1 MKTLNINLNSL
12 LVSVFMLMAM
22 FLVGCEKD
30 TETPV
35 APIFPEL
42 TDIPCSAGE
51 TKEITF
57 EANMDWTLTIKGG
70 TVWCQF
76 VNGEIA
82 ESTISGKSGKQTVKV
97 SISNLELN
105 YEKNDVATIVMEM
118 GGETK
123 DVFTVTRAK
132 KEYQD
137 LTVKDADGN
146 IYDAQHP
153 LVIKGDGIT
162 ENLYDIVYT
171 TVIASADMTV
181 GITKM
186 PEWVTVEQSENGQFN
201 FRFKRNNTT
210 GVNYLNTYS
219 NEGDVIRFATQDAID
234 GNVQTD
240 KVRVVEIPVSYEG
253 LRDYAIDFSLTEPE
267 QPNFIGANLFLEY
280 DSQMAQTK
288 IVSDDGT
295 TSYGKWD
302 NGTQSLSLSCKINT
316 VRNSEFEPIILG
328 MSKKTNPDG
337 SFIYEYDFDFVL
349 EDNWW
354 IYSSD
359 KTDDNFEIN
368 FALYSHT
375 PNKDSGLMVL
385 LFSKDFYEN
394 NKQNLKEALLDEEG
408 FLKQEYNNNIMVSLL
423 YRVKNLKFD
432 AFLGYGE
439 GAELELISCES
450 FGDQFSIEENT
461 SEGTVISID
470 YKLLSEGDI
479 YIEIVGFD
487 EQTMEHKFKGKLGNE
502 VTCTYKELND
512 KHYYVIS
519 GTAIYDDTENQGFIE
534 VGSDTEFISA
544 MVTLFDHIPFNPDN
558 QN

>member
-30 TETPV
+30 TENPV

-57 EANMDWTLTIKGG
+57 EANMDWTLTIKPGA
-70 TVWCQF
+70 VWCKF
-76 VNGEIA
+76 VNEGIE
-82 ESTISGKSGKQTVKV
+82 ESTISGKSGKQTVNV
-97 SISNLELN
+97 SISGLELN

-162 ENLYDIVYT
+162 ENPYDIVYT

-181 GITKM
+181 GITEM

-201 FRFKRNNTT
+201 FRFKRNNTA

-219 NEGDVIRFATQDAID
+219 NEGDVIRFATKDAID

-253 LRDYAIDFSLTEPE
+253 LRDYAIDFSLTDPE
-267 QPNFIGANLFLEY
+267 QPNFIGANLFMEY
-280 DSQMAQTK
+280 DSQMYQTK
-288 IVSDDGT
+288 IVSDDGN
-295 TSYGKWD
+295 TSYG
-302 NGTQSLSLSCKINT
+302 TLLSCVVNV
-316 VRNSEFEPIILG
+316 VRNSKFVPVIIG
-328 MSKKTNPDG
+328 MNKITNPNG
-337 SFIYEYDFDFVL
+337 SFIYEYNFDFDL
-349 EDNWW
+349 EGNQWVSKTVTDNKV
-354 IYSSD
+354 D
-359 KTDDNFEIN
+359 LDFFIN
-368 FALYSHT
+368 PYGSK
-375 PNKDSGLMVL
+375 PKEDSGIMVL
-385 LFSKDFYEN
+385 LFSEDFYEN
-394 NKQNLKEALLDEEG
+394 NKQNLKDALLDEEG

-423 YRVKNLKFD
+423 FRDNSL
-432 AFLGYGE
+432 
-439 GAELELISCES
+439 
-450 FGDQFSIEENT
+450 
-461 SEGTVISID
+461 
-470 YKLLSEGDI
+470 
-479 YIEIVGFD
+479 
-487 EQTMEHKFKGKLGNE
+487 KFKGFYKENGSSEMKSFEELGDKVMIENQYGNFMISMDYQFLSKGSFYIE
-502 VTCTYKELND
+502 VAGYNPETMEQMFEGSLGKNVTCEFKEED
-512 KHYYVIS
+512 GKYYYVIS
-519 GTAIYDDTENQGFIE
+519 GAATSSDCDSSMGNIYITSETQFL
-534 VGSDTEFISA
+534 SA
-544 MVTLFDHIPFNPDN
+544 MVTLFDYDAANQENDN
-558 QN
+558 

>member
-1 MKTLNINLNSL
+1 MKTLNINLNNL

-30 TETPV
+30 TENPV

-70 TVWCQF
+70 AVWCQF
-76 VNGEIA
+76 VNGEIK
-82 ESTISGKSGKQTVKV
+82 ESTISGKSGKQTVNV
-97 SISNLELN
+97 SISDLELN

-162 ENLYDIVYT
+162 ENPYDIVYT

-186 PEWVTVEQSENGQFN
+186 PEWVTVEQSANGQFN

-210 GVNYLNTYS
+210 GVNYLNTYY
-219 NEGDVIRFATQDAID
+219 NEGDVIRFATQDAIE

-253 LRDYAIDFSLTEPE
+253 LRDYAIDFSLTDPK
-267 QPNFIGANLFLEY
+267 QSNFIGANLFMEY
-280 DSQMAQTK
+280 DSQMSQTK
-288 IVSDDGT
+288 IVSDDGN

-302 NGTQSLSLSCKINT
+302 MGTMSLSLSCKINT
-316 VRNSEFEPIILG
+316 VRNSEYKPLVLG

-337 SFIYEYDFDFVL
+337 TFIYEYDFAFDT
-349 EDNWW
+349 EENWW
-354 IYSSD
+354 IYGLNET
-359 KTDDNFEIN
+359 KDNFEISFN
-368 FALYSHT
+368 LATHK
-375 PNKDSGLMVL
+375 PKEDSGVMVL

-408 FLKQEYNNNIMVSLL
+408 FLKQQYNSNIMVSLL
-423 YRVKNLKFD
+423 FRDNGLRFKGFYKENGSSELKSFEELGD
-432 AFLGYGE
+432 KVMIESQWGNFMISMDYQFLSKG
-439 GAELELISCES
+439 S
-450 FGDQFSIEENT
+450 F
-461 SEGTVISID
+461 
-470 YKLLSEGDI
+470 
-479 YIEIVGFD
+479 YIEVSGYNP
-487 EQTMEHKFKGKLGNE
+487 ETMEQMFEGSLGKN
-502 VTCTYKELND
+502 VTCEFKEED
-512 KHYYVIS
+512 GKYYYVIS
-519 GTAIYDDTENQGFIE
+519 GAATSSDCDSSMGNIYITSETQ
-534 VGSDTEFISA
+534 SLSA
-544 MVTLFDHIPFNPDN
+544 TVTLFDYDEANQGNDN
-558 QN
+558 

>member
-97 SISNLELN
+97 SISDLELN

-253 LRDYAIDFSLTEPE
+253 LRDYAIDFSLTDPE
-267 QPNFIGANLFLEY
+267 QPNFIGANLFLEF
-280 DSQMAQTK
+280 DSQMYKTK
-288 IVSDDGT
+288 IVSDDGN
-295 TSYGKWD
+295 TSYG
-302 NGTQSLSLSCKINT
+302 TLLSCVVNV
-316 VRNSEFEPIILG
+316 VRNSKFVPVIIG
-328 MSKKTNPDG
+328 MNKITNPNG
-337 SFIYEYDFDFVL
+337 SFIYEYNFDFDL
-349 EDNWW
+349 EENQWVSKTVTDNKV
-354 IYSSD
+354 D
-359 KTDDNFEIN
+359 LDFFIN
-368 FALYSHT
+368 PYGIK
-375 PNKDSGLMVL
+375 PKEDSGIMVL
-385 LFSKDFYEN
+385 LFSEDFYEN
-394 NKQNLKEALLDEEG
+394 NKQNLKDALLDEEG

-423 YRVKNLKFD
+423 FRDNSLRFKGFYKENGSSEMKSFEELGDKVMIENQWGNFMISMD
-432 AFLGYGE
+432 YQFLSKG
-439 GAELELISCES
+439 S
-450 FGDQFSIEENT
+450 F
-461 SEGTVISID
+461 
-470 YKLLSEGDI
+470 
-479 YIEIVGFD
+479 YIEVAGYNPETMQQMFD
-487 EQTMEHKFKGKLGNE
+487 GSLGKN
-502 VTCTYKELND
+502 VTCEFKEED
-512 KHYYVIS
+512 GKYYYVIS
-519 GTAIYDDTENQGFIE
+519 GAATSSDCDSSMGNIYINSETQ
-534 VGSDTEFISA
+534 SLSA
-544 MVTLFDHIPFNPDN
+544 MVTLFDYDAANQGNDN
-558 QN
+558 

>member
-30 TETPV
+30 TENPV

-57 EANMDWTLTIKGG
+57 EANMDWTLTIKPGA
-70 TVWCQF
+70 VWCKF
-76 VNGEIA
+76 VNEGIE
-82 ESTISGKSGKQTVKV
+82 ESTISGKSGKQTVNV
-97 SISNLELN
+97 SISGLELN

-162 ENLYDIVYT
+162 ENPYDIVYT

-181 GITKM
+181 GITEM

-201 FRFKRNNTT
+201 FRFKRNNTA

-219 NEGDVIRFATQDAID
+219 NEGDVIRFATKDAID

-253 LRDYAIDFSLTEPE
+253 LRDYAIDFSLTDPE
-267 QPNFIGANLFLEY
+267 QPNFIGANLFMEY
-280 DSQMAQTK
+280 DSQMYQTK
-288 IVSDDGT
+288 IVSDDGN
-295 TSYGKWD
+295 TSYG
-302 NGTQSLSLSCKINT
+302 TLLSCVVNV
-316 VRNSEFEPIILG
+316 VRNSKFVPVIIG
-328 MSKKTNPDG
+328 MNKITNPNG
-337 SFIYEYDFDFVL
+337 SFIYEYNFDFDL
-349 EDNWW
+349 EENQWVSKTVTDNKV
-354 IYSSD
+354 D
-359 KTDDNFEIN
+359 LDFFIN
-368 FALYSHT
+368 PYGSK
-375 PNKDSGLMVL
+375 PKEDSGIMVL
-385 LFSKDFYEN
+385 LFSEDFYEN
-394 NKQNLKEALLDEEG
+394 NKQNLKDALLDEEG

-423 YRVKNLKFD
+423 FRDNSL
-432 AFLGYGE
+432 
-439 GAELELISCES
+439 
-450 FGDQFSIEENT
+450 
-461 SEGTVISID
+461 
-470 YKLLSEGDI
+470 
-479 YIEIVGFD
+479 
-487 EQTMEHKFKGKLGNE
+487 KFKGFYKENGSSEMKSFEELGDKVMIENQYGNFMISMDYQFLSKGSFYIE
-502 VTCTYKELND
+502 VAGYNPETMEQMFEGSLGKNVTCEFKEED
-512 KHYYVIS
+512 GKYYYVIS
-519 GTAIYDDTENQGFIE
+519 GAATSSDCDSSMGNIYITSETQFL
-534 VGSDTEFISA
+534 SA
-544 MVTLFDHIPFNPDN
+544 MVTLFDYDAANQENDN
-558 QN
+558 

>member
-22 FLVGCEKD
+22 FFVGCEKD
-30 TETPV
+30 TENPV

-51 TKEITF
+51 TKEISF

-70 TVWCQF
+70 TVWCKF
-76 VNGEIA
+76 VNGEIE
-82 ESTISGKSGKQTVKV
+82 ESTISGKSGKQTVNV
-97 SISNLELN
+97 SISDLELN

-162 ENLYDIVYT
+162 ENPYDIVYT

-201 FRFKRNNTT
+201 FRFKRNNTA
-210 GVNYLNTYS
+210 GVSYLNTYS
-219 NEGDVIRFATQDAID
+219 NEGDVIRFATKDAID

-253 LRDYAIDFSLTEPE
+253 LRDYAIDFSLTDPE
-267 QPNFIGANLFLEY
+267 QPNFIGANLFMEY
-280 DSQMAQTK
+280 DSQMFQTK
-288 IVSDDGT
+288 IVSDDGN
-295 TSYGKWD
+295 TSYG
-302 NGTQSLSLSCKINT
+302 TLLSCVVNV
-316 VRNSEFEPIILG
+316 VRNSKFVPVIIG
-328 MSKKTNPDG
+328 MNKITNPNG
-337 SFIYEYDFDFVL
+337 SFIYEYNFDFDL
-349 EDNWW
+349 EENQWVSKTVTDNKV
-354 IYSSD
+354 D
-359 KTDDNFEIN
+359 LDFFIN
-368 FALYSHT
+368 PYGSK
-375 PNKDSGLMVL
+375 PKEDSGIMVL
-385 LFSKDFYEN
+385 LFSEDFYEN
-394 NKQNLKEALLDEEG
+394 NKQNLKDALLDEEG

-423 YRVKNLKFD
+423 YRDNSLKFD
-432 AFLGYGE
+432 AFFGKGE
-439 GAELELISCES
+439 GAELELISCERY
-450 FGDQFSIEENT
+450 GDQFSILE
-461 SEGTVISID
+461 SIAEGTIISID
-470 YKLLSEGDI
+470 YKLLNEGDI
-479 YIEIVGFD
+479 YIELVGFD
-487 EQTMEHKFKGKLGNE
+487 EQSMEHNFSGKLGE
-502 VTCTYKELND
+502 KVTCTYKKLND
-512 KHYYVIS
+512 KYYYVIS
-519 GTAIYDDTENQGFIE
+519 GTATYDDTENQGSIE
-534 VGSDTEFISA
+534 AGSDTEFISA
-544 MVTLFDHIPFNPDN
+544 KVTLIDYIPFNPGN